1 MATYGYKAITKAGKE
16 VKGSLEADNKDL
28 AMAEL
33 RRQELTVIDLGEQSF
48 LTKDID
54 IQIGGWPKARDLSVM
69 CRQFVSMTKAGVS
82 ILESLKMLCEQTEN
96 KRLQDALKEVRIS
109 VEKGE
114 TLADSMAEHPK
125 VFPAIMVNMVAAGE
139 ASGSLDTAMDRVAT
153 QLEKSHKTQAMVK
166 KAMIYPIAVC
176 VVAVIVTV
184 VMLVKVIPSYEDM
197 FTQIGG
203 ELPWI
208 TKFYVNL
215 SHGIINYWFII
226 VPVIVAFVFAIRTF
240 AKTDVGK
247 HFFGKIALKIPLF
260 NKLTIKSASSMM
272 ARTLSTLMGAGVP
285 LIEAMVK
292 KAMIY
297 PIAVCVVAV
306 IVTVVML
313 VKVIPSYEDM
323 FTQIGGELPWIT
335 KFYVNLSHGIIN
347 YWFIIVPVIVAFVF
361 AIRTFAKTDVG
372 KHFFGKIALKIPLFN
387 KLTIKSASSMMARTL
402 STLMGAGVPLIEAV
416 DIVSG
421 VMENVYFK
429 EALQDAKEEITIGM
443 PLSRPLQES
452 GLFPPMVYQMIR
464 IGEESGNTEE
474 MLDKL
479 ADYYEEEVEMAVQSL
494 MAAMEPMIIIV
505 LAVVVGGL
513 IAACMMPM
521 MSMYEALD
529 AM

>member
-1 MATYGYKAITKAGKE
+1 MATYGYRAITKAGKE
-16 VKGSLEADNKDL
+16 VKGSIEADNKDF

-33 RRQELTVIDLGEQSF
+33 RRQELTVIDVSEQSF

-82 ILESLKMLCEQTEN
+82 ILDSLKMLCEQTEN

-114 TLADSMAEHPK
+114 TLATSMAEHPK
-125 VFPAIMVNMVAAGE
+125 IFPGIMVNMVAAGE
-139 ASGSLDTAMDRVAT
+139 ASGSLEIALERVAT
-153 QLEKSHKTQAMVK
+153 QLERSHKTQAMVK

-176 VVAVIVTV
+176 VVAIIVTI
-184 VMLVKVIPSYEDM
+184 VMLIVVIPNYEDM
-197 FTQIGG
+197 FKDLGT

-208 TKFYVNL
+208 TQFYVNL

-226 VPVIVAFVFAIRTF
+226 IPVIIALVFAIRAF
-240 AKTDVGK
+240 AKTDAGK
-247 HFFGKIALKIPLF
+247 HFFGKIALKAPLF
-260 NKLTIKSASSMM
+260 GKLTTKSASSMM
-272 ARTLSTLMGAGVP
+272 ARTMSTL
-285 LIEAMVK
+285 L
-292 KAMIY
+292 
-297 PIAVCVVAV
+297 
-306 IVTVVML
+306 
-313 VKVIPSYEDM
+313 
-323 FTQIGGELPWIT
+323 
-335 KFYVNLSHGIIN
+335 
-347 YWFIIVPVIVAFVF
+347 
-361 AIRTFAKTDVG
+361 
-372 KHFFGKIALKIPLFN
+372 
-387 KLTIKSASSMMARTL
+387 
-402 STLMGAGVPLIEAV
+402 GAGVPLIEAV

-421 VMENVYFK
+421 VMSNVYFK
-429 EALQDAKEEITIGM
+429 EAMEDAKEEITIGM

-479 ADYYEEEVEMAVQSL
+479 ADYYDEEVEMSVQSL

-521 MSMYEALD
+521 MQMYTALD
-529 AM
+529 SL

>member
-1 MATYGYKAITKAGKE
+1 MATYGYKAITKAGK
-16 VKGSLEADNKDL
+16 EADNKDL

-114 TLADSMAEHPK
+114 TLADSLAEHPK
-125 VFPAIMVNMVAAGE
+125 VFPGIMVNMVAAGE
-139 ASGSLDTAMDRVAT
+139 ASGSLEIALERVAT
-153 QLEKSHKTQAMVK
+153 QLERSHKTQAMVK
-166 KAMIYPIAVC
+166 KAMIYPIAVAI
-176 VVAVIVTV
+176 VAVIVTI
-184 VMLVKVIPSYEDM
+184 VMLVMVIPNYETM
-197 FTQIGG
+197 FKDLGT

-208 TKFYVNL
+208 TQFYVNL
-215 SHGIINYWFII
+215 SHGIVNYWFII
-226 VPVIVAFVFAIRTF
+226 ILVIIALVFAIRAF
-240 AKTDVGK
+240 AKTDAGK
-247 HFFGKIALKIPLF
+247 HFFGKIALKAPLF
-260 NKLTIKSASSMM
+260 GKLTTKSASSMM
-272 ARTLSTLMGAGVP
+272 ARTMSTL
-285 LIEAMVK
+285 L
-292 KAMIY
+292 
-297 PIAVCVVAV
+297 
-306 IVTVVML
+306 
-313 VKVIPSYEDM
+313 
-323 FTQIGGELPWIT
+323 
-335 KFYVNLSHGIIN
+335 
-347 YWFIIVPVIVAFVF
+347 
-361 AIRTFAKTDVG
+361 
-372 KHFFGKIALKIPLFN
+372 
-387 KLTIKSASSMMARTL
+387 
-402 STLMGAGVPLIEAV
+402 GAGVPLIEAV

-421 VMENVYFK
+421 VMSNVYFK
-429 EALQDAKEEITIGM
+429 EAMEDAKEEITIGM

-479 ADYYEEEVEMAVQSL
+479 ADYYDEEVEMSVQSL

-521 MSMYEALD
+521 MSMYTALD
-529 AM
+529 NL

>member
-139 ASGSLDTAMDRVAT
+139 ASGSLETAMDRVAV

-176 VVAVIVTV
+176 VVAIIVTV
-184 VMLVKVIPSYEDM
+184 VMLVKVIPSYEEM
-197 FTQIGG
+197 FESLDT

-208 TKFYVNL
+208 TQFYVNL

-226 VPVIVAFVFAIRTF
+226 VPIIIVIVFGIKTF
-240 AKTDVGK
+240 AGTNAGK
-247 HFFGKIALKIPLF
+247 HFFGKIALKLPL
-260 NKLTIKSASSMM
+260 L
-272 ARTLSTLMGAGVP
+272 
-285 LIEAMVK
+285 
-292 KAMIY
+292 
-297 PIAVCVVAV
+297 
-306 IVTVVML
+306 
-313 VKVIPSYEDM
+313 
-323 FTQIGGELPWIT
+323 
-335 KFYVNLSHGIIN
+335 
-347 YWFIIVPVIVAFVF
+347 
-361 AIRTFAKTDVG
+361 KT
-372 KHFFGKIALKIPLFN
+372 
-387 KLTIKSASSMMARTL
+387 LTIKSASSMMARTL

-416 DIVSG
+416 DIVSN
-421 VMENVYFK
+421 VMTNIYFK
-429 EALQDAKEEITIGM
+429 EALEDAREEITIGM

-464 IGEESGNTEE
+464 IGEESGNTEA

-479 ADYYEEEVEMAVQSL
+479 ADYYDEEVEMEVQSL
-494 MAAMEPMIIIV
+494 MAAMEPIIIVV

-529 AM
+529 NM

>member
-1 MATYGYKAITKAGKE
+1 MATYGYRAITKAGKE

-125 VFPAIMVNMVAAGE
+125 VFPGIMVNMVAAGE
-139 ASGSLDTAMDRVAT
+139 ASGSLEIAMERVAT
-153 QLEKSHKTQAMVK
+153 QLERSHKTQAMVK

-176 VVAVIVTV
+176 LVAVIVTI
-184 VMLVKVIPSYEDM
+184 VMLVVVIPNYEDM
-197 FTQIGG
+197 FSQLGT

-208 TKFYVNL
+208 TMMYVNL
-215 SHGIINYWFII
+215 SHVITNYWYII
-226 VPVIVAFVFAIRTF
+226 IPIIIALVIAIRYF
-240 AKTDVGK
+240 AKTDLGK
-247 HFFGKIALKIPLF
+247 HVFGKMALKLPLIG
-260 NKLTIKSASSMM
+260 KLTTKSAASMM
-272 ARTLSTLMGAGVP
+272 ARTMSTL
-285 LIEAMVK
+285 L
-292 KAMIY
+292 
-297 PIAVCVVAV
+297 
-306 IVTVVML
+306 
-313 VKVIPSYEDM
+313 
-323 FTQIGGELPWIT
+323 
-335 KFYVNLSHGIIN
+335 
-347 YWFIIVPVIVAFVF
+347 
-361 AIRTFAKTDVG
+361 
-372 KHFFGKIALKIPLFN
+372 
-387 KLTIKSASSMMARTL
+387 
-402 STLMGAGVPLIEAV
+402 GAGVPLIEAV

-421 VMENVYFK
+421 VMSNIYFK
-429 EALQDAKEEITIGM
+429 EAMQDAREEITIGM

-479 ADYYEEEVEMAVQSL
+479 ADYYDEEVEMSVQSL
-494 MAAMEPMIIIV
+494 MAAMEIQSLMAALEPMIIIV
-505 LAVVVGGL
+505 LAIVVGGL
-513 IAACMMPM
+513 IAACMAPM
-521 MSMYEALD
+521 VSMYQALD
-529 AM
+529 TL

>member
-33 RRQELTVIDLGEQSF
+33 RRQELTIIDLGEQSF

-96 KRLQDALKEVRIS
+96 KRLQEALKEVRIS

-125 VFPAIMVNMVAAGE
+125 VFPGIMINMVAAGE
-139 ASGSLDTAMDRVAT
+139 ASGSLEIALERVAN
-153 QLEKSHKTQAMVK
+153 QLERSHKTQAMVK
-166 KAMIYPIAVC
+166 KAMIYPMAVC
-176 VVAVIVTV
+176 IVAVIVTV
-184 VMLVKVIPSYEDM
+184 VMLVVVIPNYEDM
-197 FTQIGG
+197 FKDLGT

-208 TKFYVNL
+208 TQFYVNL
-215 SHGIINYWFII
+215 SHGIIDYWFII
-226 VPVIVAFVFAIRTF
+226 IPVIIAIVLGIRAF
-240 AKTDVGK
+240 AKTDAGK
-247 HFFGKIALKIPLF
+247 HFFGKIALKAPLF
-260 NKLTIKSASSMM
+260 GKLTTKSASSMM
-272 ARTLSTLMGAGVP
+272 ARTMSTL
-285 LIEAMVK
+285 L
-292 KAMIY
+292 
-297 PIAVCVVAV
+297 
-306 IVTVVML
+306 
-313 VKVIPSYEDM
+313 
-323 FTQIGGELPWIT
+323 
-335 KFYVNLSHGIIN
+335 
-347 YWFIIVPVIVAFVF
+347 
-361 AIRTFAKTDVG
+361 
-372 KHFFGKIALKIPLFN
+372 
-387 KLTIKSASSMMARTL
+387 
-402 STLMGAGVPLIEAV
+402 GAGVPLIEAV

-421 VMENVYFK
+421 VMSNVYFK
-429 EALQDAKEEITIGM
+429 EAMEDAKEEITIGM

-479 ADYYEEEVEMAVQSL
+479 ADYYDEEVEMSVQSL
-494 MAAMEPMIIIV
+494 MAAMEPIIIIV
-505 LAVVVGGL
+505 LAIVVGGL

-521 MSMYEALD
+521 MQMYTALD
-529 AM
+529 NL

>member
-1 MATYGYKAITKAGKE
+1 MATYGYRAITKAGKE
-16 VKGSLEADNKDL
+16 VKGSVEADNRDL
-28 AMAEL
+28 AIAEL
-33 RRQELTVIDLGEQSF
+33 RRQELTVIDVSEQNF

-125 VFPAIMVNMVAAGE
+125 VFPGIMVNMVAAGE
-139 ASGSLDTAMDRVAT
+139 ASGSLEIALERVAT
-153 QLEKSHKTQAMVK
+153 QLERSHKTQAMVK

-176 VVAVIVTV
+176 IVAIIVTI
-184 VMLVKVIPSYEDM
+184 VMLVVVIPNYEDM
-197 FTQIGG
+197 FKDLGT

-226 VPVIVAFVFAIRTF
+226 IPAIIALVFAIRAF
-240 AKTDVGK
+240 AKTDPGK
-247 HFFGKIALKIPLF
+247 HFFGKIALKAPLF
-260 NKLTIKSASSMM
+260 GKLTTKSAASMM
-272 ARTLSTLMGAGVP
+272 ARTMSTL
-285 LIEAMVK
+285 L
-292 KAMIY
+292 
-297 PIAVCVVAV
+297 
-306 IVTVVML
+306 
-313 VKVIPSYEDM
+313 
-323 FTQIGGELPWIT
+323 
-335 KFYVNLSHGIIN
+335 
-347 YWFIIVPVIVAFVF
+347 
-361 AIRTFAKTDVG
+361 
-372 KHFFGKIALKIPLFN
+372 
-387 KLTIKSASSMMARTL
+387 
-402 STLMGAGVPLIEAV
+402 GAGVPLIEAV

-421 VMENVYFK
+421 VMSNVYFK
-429 EALQDAKEEITIGM
+429 EAMEDAREEITIGM

-452 GLFPPMVYQMIR
+452 GLFPPMVYQMVR

-479 ADYYEEEVEMAVQSL
+479 ADYYDEEVEMSVQSL

-505 LAVVVGGL
+505 LAIVVGGL

-521 MSMYEALD
+521 MSMYTALD
-529 AM
+529 NL

>member
-82 ILESLKMLCEQTEN
+82 ILESLKMHCEQTEN

-125 VFPAIMVNMVAAGE
+125 VFPGIMVNMVAAGE
-139 ASGSLDTAMDRVAT
+139 ASGSLEIAMERVAT
-153 QLEKSHKTQAMVK
+153 QLERSHKTQAMVK

-176 VVAVIVTV
+176 LVAVIVTI
-184 VMLVKVIPSYEDM
+184 VMLVVVIPNYEDM
-197 FTQIGG
+197 FSQLGT

-208 TKFYVNL
+208 TMMYVNL
-215 SHGIINYWFII
+215 SHVITNYWYII
-226 VPVIVAFVFAIRTF
+226 IPIIIALVIAIRYF
-240 AKTDVGK
+240 AKTDLGK
-247 HFFGKIALKIPLF
+247 HVFGKMALKLPLIG
-260 NKLTIKSASSMM
+260 KLTTKSAASMM
-272 ARTLSTLMGAGVP
+272 ARTMSTL
-285 LIEAMVK
+285 L
-292 KAMIY
+292 
-297 PIAVCVVAV
+297 
-306 IVTVVML
+306 
-313 VKVIPSYEDM
+313 
-323 FTQIGGELPWIT
+323 
-335 KFYVNLSHGIIN
+335 
-347 YWFIIVPVIVAFVF
+347 
-361 AIRTFAKTDVG
+361 
-372 KHFFGKIALKIPLFN
+372 
-387 KLTIKSASSMMARTL
+387 
-402 STLMGAGVPLIEAV
+402 GAGVPLIEAV

-421 VMENVYFK
+421 VMSNIYFK
-429 EALQDAKEEITIGM
+429 EAMQDAREEITIGM

-479 ADYYEEEVEMAVQSL
+479 ADYYDEEVEMSVQSL
-494 MAAMEPMIIIV
+494 MAAMEPLIIIV

-521 MSMYEALD
+521 MQMYTALD
-529 AM
+529 NL

>member
-96 KRLQDALKEVRIS
+96 KRLQEALKEVRIS

-125 VFPAIMVNMVAAGE
+125 VFPGIMVNMVAAGE
-139 ASGSLDTAMDRVAT
+139 ASGSLEIALERVAT
-153 QLEKSHKTQAMVK
+153 QLERSHKTQAMVK

-176 VVAVIVTV
+176 VVAVIVTI
-184 VMLVKVIPSYEDM
+184 VMLVVVIPNYEDM
-197 FTQIGG
+197 FSQLDT

-208 TKFYVNL
+208 TMMYVNL
-215 SHGIINYWFII
+215 SHAIINYWFII
-226 VPVIVAFVFAIRTF
+226 IPVLIAVVIGIKYF
-240 AKTDVGK
+240 AKTDLGK
-247 HFFGKIALKIPLF
+247 HIFGKMALKMPLIG
-260 NKLTIKSASSMM
+260 KLTIKSAASMM
-272 ARTLSTLMGAGVP
+272 ARTMSTL
-285 LIEAMVK
+285 L
-292 KAMIY
+292 
-297 PIAVCVVAV
+297 
-306 IVTVVML
+306 
-313 VKVIPSYEDM
+313 
-323 FTQIGGELPWIT
+323 
-335 KFYVNLSHGIIN
+335 
-347 YWFIIVPVIVAFVF
+347 
-361 AIRTFAKTDVG
+361 
-372 KHFFGKIALKIPLFN
+372 
-387 KLTIKSASSMMARTL
+387 
-402 STLMGAGVPLIEAV
+402 GAGVPLIEAV

-421 VMENVYFK
+421 VMTNVYFK
-429 EALQDAKEEITIGM
+429 EAMEDAKEEITIGM

-479 ADYYEEEVEMAVQSL
+479 ADYYDEEVEMSVQSL

-521 MSMYEALD
+521 MSMYTALD
-529 AM
+529 NL

>member
-1 MATYGYKAITKAGKE
+1 MATYGYRAITKAGKE
-16 VKGSLEADNKDL
+16 VKGSVEADNKDL

-125 VFPAIMVNMVAAGE
+125 IFPGIMVNMVAAGE
-139 ASGSLDTAMDRVAT
+139 ASGSLEIALERVAT
-153 QLEKSHKTQAMVK
+153 QLERSHKTQAMVK

-176 VVAVIVTV
+176 VVAIIVTI
-184 VMLVKVIPSYEDM
+184 VMLIVVIPNYEDM
-197 FTQIGG
+197 FKDLGT

-208 TKFYVNL
+208 TRFYVNL
-215 SHGIINYWFII
+215 SHAIINYWFII
-226 VPVIVAFVFAIRTF
+226 VPVIIVLAFAIRAF
-240 AKTDVGK
+240 AKTDAGK
-247 HFFGKIALKIPLF
+247 HFFGKIALKAPLF
-260 NKLTIKSASSMM
+260 GKLTTKSASSMM
-272 ARTLSTLMGAGVP
+272 ARTMSTLLGAGVP
-285 LIEAMVK
+285 LM
-292 KAMIY
+292 
-297 PIAVCVVAV
+297 
-306 IVTVVML
+306 
-313 VKVIPSYEDM
+313 
-323 FTQIGGELPWIT
+323 
-335 KFYVNLSHGIIN
+335 
-347 YWFIIVPVIVAFVF
+347 
-361 AIRTFAKTDVG
+361 
-372 KHFFGKIALKIPLFN
+372 
-387 KLTIKSASSMMARTL
+387 
-402 STLMGAGVPLIEAV
+402 EAV
-416 DIVSG
+416 DIVAG
-421 VMENVYFK
+421 VMSNVYFK
-429 EALQDAKEEITIGM
+429 EAMQEAKDEIMIGM

-479 ADYYEEEVEMAVQSL
+479 ADYYDEEVEMSVQSL

-521 MSMYEALD
+521 MAMYTALD
-529 AM
+529 SL

>member
-114 TLADSMAEHPK
+114 TLADSLAEHPK

-139 ASGSLDTAMDRVAT
+139 ASGSLEIALERVAT
-153 QLEKSHKTQAMVK
+153 QLERSHKTQAMVK

-176 VVAVIVTV
+176 LVAVIVTI
-184 VMLVKVIPSYEDM
+184 VMLVVVIPNYEDM
-197 FTQIGG
+197 FSQLGT

-208 TKFYVNL
+208 TMMYVNL
-215 SHGIINYWFII
+215 SHVITNYWYII
-226 VPVIVAFVFAIRTF
+226 IPIIIALVIAIRYF
-240 AKTDVGK
+240 AKTDLGK
-247 HFFGKIALKIPLF
+247 HVFGKMALKLPLIG
-260 NKLTIKSASSMM
+260 KLTTKSAASMM
-272 ARTLSTLMGAGVP
+272 ARTMSTL
-285 LIEAMVK
+285 L
-292 KAMIY
+292 
-297 PIAVCVVAV
+297 
-306 IVTVVML
+306 
-313 VKVIPSYEDM
+313 
-323 FTQIGGELPWIT
+323 
-335 KFYVNLSHGIIN
+335 
-347 YWFIIVPVIVAFVF
+347 
-361 AIRTFAKTDVG
+361 
-372 KHFFGKIALKIPLFN
+372 
-387 KLTIKSASSMMARTL
+387 
-402 STLMGAGVPLIEAV
+402 GAGVPLIEAV

-421 VMENVYFK
+421 VMSNIYFK
-429 EALQDAKEEITIGM
+429 EAMQDAREEITIGM

-479 ADYYEEEVEMAVQSL
+479 ADYYDEEVEMSVQSL
-494 MAAMEPMIIIV
+494 MAAMEPLIIIV

-521 MSMYEALD
+521 MQMYTALD
-529 AM
+529 NL

>member
-1 MATYGYKAITKAGKE
+1 MATYGYRAITKAGKE

-139 ASGSLDTAMDRVAT
+139 ASGSLEIALERVAT
-153 QLEKSHKTQAMVK
+153 QLERSHKTQAMVK

-176 VVAVIVTV
+176 VVAIIVTI
-184 VMLVKVIPSYEDM
+184 VMLVMVIPNYETM
-197 FTQIGG
+197 FEDLGT

-208 TKFYVNL
+208 TQFYVNL

-226 VPVIVAFVFAIRTF
+226 IPVIIALVFAIRAF

-247 HFFGKIALKIPLF
+247 HFFGKIALKAPLF
-260 NKLTIKSASSMM
+260 GKLTTKSASSMM
-272 ARTLSTLMGAGVP
+272 ARTMSTL
-285 LIEAMVK
+285 L
-292 KAMIY
+292 
-297 PIAVCVVAV
+297 
-306 IVTVVML
+306 
-313 VKVIPSYEDM
+313 
-323 FTQIGGELPWIT
+323 
-335 KFYVNLSHGIIN
+335 
-347 YWFIIVPVIVAFVF
+347 
-361 AIRTFAKTDVG
+361 
-372 KHFFGKIALKIPLFN
+372 
-387 KLTIKSASSMMARTL
+387 
-402 STLMGAGVPLIEAV
+402 GAGVPLIEAV
-416 DIVSG
+416 EIVSG
-421 VMENVYFK
+421 VMNNVYFK
-429 EALQDAKEEITIGM
+429 EAMEDAKEEITIGM

-479 ADYYEEEVEMAVQSL
+479 ADYYDEEVEMTTQSVL
-494 MAAMEPMIIIV
+494 AAMEPLIIV
-505 LAVVVGGL
+505 FMALVVGTLVIAVISPIGAMYNGL
-513 IAACMMPM
+513 DN
-521 MSMYEALD
+521 L
-529 AM
+529 

>member
-1 MATYGYKAITKAGKE
+1 
-16 VKGSLEADNKDL
+16 
-28 AMAEL
+28 
-33 RRQELTVIDLGEQSF
+33 
-48 LTKDID
+48 
-54 IQIGGWPKARDLSVM
+54 M

-139 ASGSLDTAMDRVAT
+139 ASGSLETAMERVAT
-153 QLEKSHKTQAMVK
+153 QLERSHKTQAMVK

-176 VVAVIVTV
+176 IVAIIVTI
-184 VMLVKVIPSYEDM
+184 VMLVVVIPNYEDM
-197 FTQIGG
+197 FKDLGT

-208 TKFYVNL
+208 TQFYVNL

-226 VPVIVAFVFAIRTF
+226 IPVIIALVFAIRAF
-240 AKTDVGK
+240 AKTDAGK
-247 HFFGKIALKIPLF
+247 HFFGKIALKAPLF
-260 NKLTIKSASSMM
+260 GKLTTKSASSMM
-272 ARTLSTLMGAGVP
+272 ARTMSTL
-285 LIEAMVK
+285 L
-292 KAMIY
+292 
-297 PIAVCVVAV
+297 
-306 IVTVVML
+306 
-313 VKVIPSYEDM
+313 
-323 FTQIGGELPWIT
+323 
-335 KFYVNLSHGIIN
+335 
-347 YWFIIVPVIVAFVF
+347 
-361 AIRTFAKTDVG
+361 
-372 KHFFGKIALKIPLFN
+372 
-387 KLTIKSASSMMARTL
+387 
-402 STLMGAGVPLIEAV
+402 GAGVPLIEAV
-416 DIVSG
+416 EIVSG
-421 VMENVYFK
+421 VMSNIYFK
-429 EALQDAKEEITIGM
+429 EAMEITIGM

-479 ADYYEEEVEMAVQSL
+479 ADYYDEEVEMSVQSL

-521 MSMYEALD
+521 MSMYTALD
-529 AM
+529 NL